1 MIEILIDVYK
11 DGSLLKTLIHDREE
25 DWNVSDRRKYDAKG
39 HIDIAVPF
47 NASVTKSSFTLND
60 LSEIVREAQVR
71 KIKEVTIRCFY
82 RIVLTPD
89 EYEWFETRSSSFT
102 LDNVGYDISLLEYT
116 TFDDERVVLND
127 STHTFIF
134 TELLRKQVE
143 SSLANKVTWLHP
155 CSTVTVRRK

>member
-1 MIEILIDVYK
+1 MIGILIDVYK
-11 DGSLLKTLIHDREE
+11 NGTLVKELIRDRED

-39 HIDIAVPF
+39 HIDITVPF
-47 NASVTKSSFTLND
+47 NANITKSSFTHTD

-82 RIVLTPD
+82 RIVLTTD
-89 EYEWFETRSSSFT
+89 EYEWFETRSSIT
-102 LDNVGYDISLLEYT
+102 LDTVGYDISLLTYT
-116 TFDDERVVLND
+116 TFDDKRVVLND

-143 SSLANKVTWLHP
+143 SSLAKKVTWLSP
-155 CSTVTVRRK
+155 CSAVTVRRI

>member
-11 DGSLLKTLIHDREE
+11 DGTLVKELVRDRED

-39 HIDIAVPF
+39 HIDITVPF
-47 NASVTKSSFTLND
+47 NASVTKSSFTLNG
-60 LSEIVREAQVR
+60 LSEIVQEAQVR

-82 RIVLTPD
+82 RIVLTTD
-89 EYEWFETRSSSFT
+89 EYAQVETLSSLM
-102 LDNVGYDISLLEYT
+102 LDNVGYDISLLTYT
-116 TFDDERVVLND
+116 TFDDKRVVLND

-143 SSLANKVTWLHP
+143 SSLAAKATWLSP
-155 CSTVTVRRK
+155 CSTVTIRRI

>member
-11 DGSLLKTLIHDREE
+11 DGTLVKELIRDRED

-39 HIDIAVPF
+39 HIDITVPF
-47 NASVTKSSFTLND
+47 ND
-60 LSEIVREAQVR
+60 LSEIAQEAQVR

-82 RIVLTPD
+82 RIVLTTD
-89 EYEWFETRSSSFT
+89 EYERFETRSSIT
-102 LDNVGYDISLLEYT
+102 LDTVGYDISLLEYT
-116 TFDDERVVLND
+116 TFDDKRVALND

-143 SSLANKVTWLHP
+143 SSLATKATLLSP
-155 CSTVTVRRK
+155 CSTVTVRRI

>member
-1 MIEILIDVYK
+1 MIEIMVDVYK

-39 HIDIAVPF
+39 HIDITVPF
-47 NASVTKSSFTLND
+47 NANITKSSFTLND
-60 LSEIVREAQVR
+60 LSEIVQEAQVR

-82 RIVLTPD
+82 RIVLTTD
-89 EYEWFETRSSSFT
+89 DYEWFETRSSIT
-102 LDNVGYDISLLEYT
+102 LDTVGYDISLLEYT
-116 TFDDERVVLND
+116 TFDDKRVALND

-143 SSLANKVTWLHP
+143 SSLAAKATWLSP
-155 CSTVTVRRK
+155 CSTVTVRRS

>member
-11 DGSLLKTLIHDREE
+11 NGTLVKELVRDRED
-25 DWNVSDRRKYDAKG
+25 DWDVSFMRKYDAKG
-39 HIDIAVPF
+39 HIDITVPF
-47 NASVTKSSFTLND
+47 NANITKSSFTHND
-60 LSEIVREAQVR
+60 LSEIVQEAQVR

-89 EYEWFETRSSSFT
+89 EYEWFETRSSIT
-102 LDNVGYDISLLEYT
+102 LDTVGYDILLLEYT
-116 TFDDERVVLND
+116 TFDDKQVALND

-143 SSLANKVTWLHP
+143 SSLAAKATWLSP
-155 CSTVTVRRK
+155 CSTVTVRRI

>member
-11 DGSLLKTLIHDREE
+11 DGTLVKELIRDRED

-39 HIDIAVPF
+39 HIDITVPF
-47 NASVTKSSFTLND
+47 NANVTKSSFTLND

-71 KIKEVTIRCFY
+71 KIKEVTIRSLY
-82 RIVLTPD
+82 RIVLTAD
-89 EYEWFETRSSSFT
+89 EYARLETLSSFT

-116 TFDDERVVLND
+116 TFDNKRVVLND

-134 TELLRKQVE
+134 TELLRNQVE
-143 SSLANKVTWLHP
+143 SSLAAKVTWLSP
-155 CSTVTVRRK
+155 CSTVTVRRI

>member
-11 DGSLLKTLIHDREE
+11 DGTLVKELIRDRED

-39 HIDIAVPF
+39 HIDITVPF

-60 LSEIVREAQVR
+60 LSEIVQEAQVR

-82 RIVLTPD
+82 RIVLTTD
-89 EYEWFETRSSSFT
+89 EYAQLEMLSSIT
-102 LDNVGYDISLLEYT
+102 LDTVGYDISLFTYT
-116 TFDDERVVLND
+116 TFDDKRVVLND

-143 SSLANKVTWLHP
+143 SSLATKVTWLSP

>member
-11 DGSLLKTLIHDREE
+11 DGTLVKELIRDRED

-39 HIDIAVPF
+39 HIDITVPF
-47 NASVTKSSFTLND
+47 NASIKKSSFSHND

-89 EYEWFETRSSSFT
+89 EYAQLEMLSSIT

-116 TFDDERVVLND
+116 TFDGERVVLND
-127 STHTFIF
+127 STHAFIF

-143 SSLANKVTWLHP
+143 SSLANKVVWLHP
-155 CSTVTVRRK
+155 CSAVTVRRK

>member
-11 DGSLLKTLIHDREE
+11 DGTLVKELIRDRED

-39 HIDIAVPF
+39 HIDITVPF
-47 NASVTKSSFTLND
+47 NANITKSSFTLND
-60 LSEIVREAQVR
+60 LSEIVQEAQLR

-82 RIVLTPD
+82 RIVLTAD
-89 EYEWFETRSSSFT
+89 EYEWFETRSSIT
-102 LDNVGYDISLLEYT
+102 LDTVGYDISLLEYM
-116 TFDDERVVLND
+116 TFDDKRVVLND

-143 SSLANKVTWLHP
+143 SFLATKATWLSP
-155 CSTVTVRRK
+155 CSTVTARRI

>member
-11 DGSLLKTLIHDREE
+11 DGTLVKELIRDRED

-39 HIDIAVPF
+39 HIDITVPF

-60 LSEIVREAQVR
+60 LSEIVQEAQVR
-71 KIKEVTIRCFY
+71 KIKEVTIRCLY
-82 RIVLTPD
+82 RIVLTTD
-89 EYEWFETRSSSFT
+89 EYEWFETRSSIT
-102 LDNVGYDISLLEYT
+102 LDTVGYDISLLEYT
-116 TFDDERVVLND
+116 TFDDTRVALND

-143 SSLANKVTWLHP
+143 ASLAKKVTWLSP
-155 CSTVTVRRK
+155 YSAVTLRRI

>member
-11 DGSLLKTLIHDREE
+11 DGTLVKELVRDRED
-25 DWNVSDRRKYDAKG
+25 DWDVSFKRKFDAKG
-39 HIDIAVPF
+39 HIDITVPF
-47 NASVTKSSFTLND
+47 NATITKSSFAHND
-60 LSEIVREAQVR
+60 LSEIVREAQMR

-89 EYEWFETRSSSFT
+89 EYAQVETRSSFT
-102 LDNVGYDISLLEYT
+102 LDNVGYDIALLEYT
-116 TFDDERVVLND
+116 TFDDTRVVLDD

-143 SSLANKVTWLHP
+143 SSLAKKVTWLHP
-155 CSTVTVRRK
+155 CSTATVRRK

>member
-11 DGSLLKTLIHDREE
+11 DGTLVKELVRDRED

-39 HIDIAVPF
+39 HIDITVPF

-60 LSEIVREAQVR
+60 LSEIVQEAQVR
-71 KIKEVTIRCFY
+71 KIKEVTIRCLY
-82 RIVLTPD
+82 RIVLTAD
-89 EYEWFETRSSSFT
+89 EYEWFETRSSIT
-102 LDNVGYDISLLEYT
+102 LDNVGYDILLLTYT
-116 TFDDERVVLND
+116 TFDDKRVVLND

-143 SSLANKVTWLHP
+143 SSLAKKVTWLSP
-155 CSTVTVRRK
+155 CSAVTVRRI

>member
-11 DGSLLKTLIHDREE
+11 DGTLVKELIRDRED
-25 DWNVSDRRKYDAKG
+25 DWDVSFMRKYDAKG
-39 HIDIAVPF
+39 HIDITVPF

-82 RIVLTPD
+82 RIVLTLD
-89 EYEWFETRSSSFT
+89 ECAQLEMLSSIT
-102 LDNVGYDISLLEYT
+102 LDNVGYDISLFEYT

-143 SSLANKVTWLHP
+143 SSLANKVVWPHP
-155 CSTVTVRRK
+155 CSTVIVRRI

>member
-11 DGSLLKTLIHDREE
+11 DGTLVKELIRDRED

-39 HIDIAVPF
+39 HIDITVPF
-47 NASVTKSSFTLND
+47 NANVTKSSFTLND

-71 KIKEVTIRCFY
+71 KIKEVTIRCLY
-82 RIVLTPD
+82 RIVLTAD
-89 EYEWFETRSSSFT
+89 EYARLETLSSFT

-116 TFDDERVVLND
+116 TFDDKQVVLND

-143 SSLANKVTWLHP
+143 SSLATKVTWLSP
-155 CSTVTVRRK
+155 CSTVTVRRI

>member
-11 DGSLLKTLIHDREE
+11 DGTLVKELIRDRED
-25 DWNVSDRRKYDAKG
+25 DWNVSDWRKYDAKG
-39 HIDIAVPF
+39 HIDITVPF
-47 NASVTKSSFTLND
+47 NANVTKSSFTLND

-71 KIKEVTIRCFY
+71 KIKEVTIRCLY
-82 RIVLTPD
+82 RIVLTAD
-89 EYEWFETRSSSFT
+89 EYARLETLSSFT

-116 TFDDERVVLND
+116 TFDDKQVVLND

-143 SSLANKVTWLHP
+143 SSLAKKVAWLSP
-155 CSTVTVRRK
+155 CSTVTVRRI

>member
-11 DGSLLKTLIHDREE
+11 DGALVKELVRDRED

-39 HIDIAVPF
+39 HIDITVPF

-60 LSEIVREAQVR
+60 LSEIVQEAQVR

-82 RIVLTPD
+82 RIVLTTD
-89 EYEWFETRSSSFT
+89 EYTQVETLSSLT
-102 LDNVGYDISLLEYT
+102 LDNVGYDISLLTYT
-116 TFDDERVVLND
+116 TFDDKRVVLND

-143 SSLANKVTWLHP
+143 SSLAKKVTWLSL
-155 CSTVTVRRK
+155 CSAVTVRRI

>member
-11 DGSLLKTLIHDREE
+11 DGTLVKELIRDRED

-39 HIDIAVPF
+39 HIDITVPF
-47 NASVTKSSFTLND
+47 NTNTTKSSFTLND

-71 KIKEVTIRCFY
+71 KIKEVTIRCLY
-82 RIVLTPD
+82 RIVLTAD
-89 EYEWFETRSSSFT
+89 EYAQVETLSSIT
-102 LDNVGYDISLLEYT
+102 LDNVGYDISLLAYT
-116 TFDDERVVLND
+116 TFDDKQVVLND

-143 SSLANKVTWLHP
+143 SSLANKVTWLSP
-155 CSTVTVRRK
+155 CSTATVRRK

>member
-11 DGSLLKTLIHDREE
+11 DGTLVKELVRDRED

-39 HIDIAVPF
+39 HIDITVPF

-71 KIKEVTIRCFY
+71 KIKEVTIRCLY
-82 RIVLTPD
+82 RIVLTTD
-89 EYEWFETRSSSFT
+89 EYEWFETRSSIT
-102 LDNVGYDISLLEYT
+102 LDNVGYDISLLAYT
-116 TFDDERVVLND
+116 TFDGKQVALKD

-143 SSLANKVTWLHP
+143 SSLAKKVTWLSP
-155 CSTVTVRRK
+155 CSAATVRRK

>member
-11 DGSLLKTLIHDREE
+11 DGSLLKTLIRDRED

-39 HIDIAVPF
+39 HIDITVPF
-47 NASVTKSSFTLND
+47 NANITKSSFTLND
-60 LSEIVREAQVR
+60 LSEIVQEAQVR

-82 RIVLTPD
+82 RIVLTTD
-89 EYEWFETRSSSFT
+89 EYEWFEKRSSFT

-116 TFDDERVVLND
+116 TFDDKRAALND

-143 SSLANKVTWLHP
+143 SSLATKVTWLSP
-155 CSTVTVRRK
+155 CSTVTVRRI